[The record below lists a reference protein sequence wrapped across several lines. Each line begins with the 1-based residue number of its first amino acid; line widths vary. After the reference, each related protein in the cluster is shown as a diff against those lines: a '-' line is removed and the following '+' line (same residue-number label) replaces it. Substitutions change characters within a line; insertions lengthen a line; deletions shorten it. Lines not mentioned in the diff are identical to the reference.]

1 MMSLLGA
8 LGCLASHISRSFT
21 AS

>member
-1 MMSLLGA
+1 MSLLGA